1 LIEAQSATRRGSLHR
16 IERHRPGGVEA
27 FASDRRQP
35 PRTSLRE
42 LRISIPWLR
51 FCATFSPQLAARSA
65 SPRADD
71 TLPPGP
77 FRSVWK
83 KPRNGQNE
91 KRSFRLANEKT
102 LREACRIFLEI
113 IIASNQGFAGLFAF
127 KGLIPI
133 SFRRADG
140 VVCFQ

>member
-1 LIEAQSATRRGSLHR
+1 LAALLRNFFAATCSPLCFAEGRRHAATRAVPLGL
-16 IERHRPGGVEA
+16 E
-27 FASDRRQP
+27 
-35 PRTSLRE
+35 
-42 LRISIPWLR
+42 
-51 FCATFSPQLAARSA
+51 
-65 SPRADD
+65 
-71 TLPPGP
+71 
-77 FRSVWK
+77 

-102 LREACRIFLEI
+102 LREACRISLEI

>member
-1 LIEAQSATRRGSLHR
+1 M
-16 IERHRPGGVEA
+16 
-27 FASDRRQP
+27 
-35 PRTSLRE
+35 
-42 LRISIPWLR
+42 ISIPWLR
-51 FCATFSPQLAARSA
+51 FCATFSAQLALIRGGRRHAA
-65 SPRADD
+65 TRAVP
-71 TLPPGP
+71 LGLE
-77 FRSVWK
+77 

-102 LREACRIFLEI
+102 LREACRISLEI

-133 SFRRADG
+133 SFRRAHG